1 METVRPNDQ
10 TVRLLLRS
18 AVAVVVHDLAV
29 EVQVEVGAEFVSG
42 MIAWGVRMERLF
54 C

>member
-10 TVRLLLRS
+10 TAPLLVRS
-18 AVAVVVHDLAV
+18 AVVVVVHDSGL
-29 EVQVEVGAEFVSG
+29 EVQVEVGEGFVSG
-42 MIAWGVRMERLF
+42 MTAWGVRMERLF